1 MPQGLGTVIDEDQL
15 KAFVNSAEWSLG
27 AFCTSRGTDH
37 AATAASNETVLHF
50 LLFVPSPDCRP
61 MLIRDAAGVLLD
73 SNAFIL
79 PQWGG
84 VVIAN
89 PHSPMRLLERSF
101 AATYFS
107 TFAMQLQ
114 TLLGVP
120 RPAATISRWQL
131 DSILRRRTLEAAR
144 DAVDTLAATD
154 QLAREVTR
162 LRIGDEVRA
171 DVQRALRSLDE
182 VRSFL

>member
-1 MPQGLGTVIDEDQL
+1 M
-15 KAFVNSAEWSLG
+15 
-27 AFCTSRGTDH
+27 
-37 AATAASNETVLHF
+37 
-50 LLFVPSPDCRP
+50 LFVPSADRRP

-73 SNAFIL
+73 SNAFVL

-89 PHSPMRLLERSF
+89 PQSPLRLLESSF
-101 AATYFS
+101 ASTYFGV
-107 TFAMQLQ
+107 FASQLQ

-120 RPAATISRWQL
+120 EPGRTIERWQL
-131 DSILRRRTLEAAR
+131 DAIIRRRTLEAAR

-162 LRIGDEVRA
+162 LRIGQAVRG
-171 DVQRALRSLDE
+171 DVNAALRSLE
-182 VRSFL
+182 RVCRHPARWHG